1 MQEQRDGLVVD
12 AGGFEHEAQLPGC
25 RVGGV
30 LCPGQQQRVPLR
42 AVVDPLGAGQRLLW
56 VAQPGAV
63 QALFADV
70 DADKLH
76 KSCSLNNDNEVIFST
91 VLPCACRL
99 PASGRASDTVQTR
112 RRSGR
117 WSGGTFFESDSGS
130 QGDFVLTRS
139 SARVANPHAGQDT
152 RVTGADRSRSVA
164 TAMRTDGASRD
175 GSGRRGRQKACSGTR
190 EFVNLLTGVS

>member
-1 MQEQRDGLVVD
+1 MAVKRQHAPVVVVVLGPDAEALGEALDVQRVGHRHLAAGLMQEQRDGLVVD

-25 RVGGV
+25 RARGA
-30 LCPGQQQRVPLR
+30 LCPGQQQRVPLW
-42 AVVDPLGAGQRLLW
+42 AVVDPLGAGQSLLW

-99 PASGRASDTVQTR
+99 LASGRASDTVQTR

-117 WSGGTFFESDSGS
+117 WSGGTFFEPDSGS
-130 QGDFVLTRS
+130 
-139 SARVANPHAGQDT
+139 
-152 RVTGADRSRSVA
+152 
-164 TAMRTDGASRD
+164 
-175 GSGRRGRQKACSGTR
+175 
-190 EFVNLLTGVS
+190 